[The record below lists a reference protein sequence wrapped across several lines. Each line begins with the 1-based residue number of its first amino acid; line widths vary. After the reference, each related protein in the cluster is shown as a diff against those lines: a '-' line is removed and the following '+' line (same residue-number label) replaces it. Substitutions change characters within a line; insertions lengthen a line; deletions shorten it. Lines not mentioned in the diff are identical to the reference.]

1 MCSQEKV
8 VPKWGGQEY
17 GIKADPGKVETQ
29 AAANANTTQCR
40 YVSILDRAPNKSERL
55 KERTGMNT
63 RREFL
68 SIAIRGSAVAATK
81 TLLPSA
87 ASASEIT
94 DTKLEGN
101 NMGQNAGSANNG
113 HYKPPFRFAMGGVP
127 LGNEFEFVTDDDAY
141 ATIEAAWNAG
151 VRYYDMA
158 PWYGL
163 GLAERRYGNFLHN
176 KHRDDYVLSTKVG
189 KLLKAS
195 TTARNKGYFAF
206 SPSPNDVV
214 YDYTASG
221 VRRSIEDSLQR
232 LGIDRIDIA
241 FVHDLSSD
249 NKYLPTPWAEQF
261 AIAQKGAFPE
271 LTRMREEGLI
281 KGWGIGVNTPEP
293 ILQLLQVADPDVCLL
308 ASQYSLIDH
317 KNALDQVFPA
327 ARAKKVS
334 FVVGSSLNA
343 GFLSGSPRYNYG
355 KESYKIPPAF
365 IEKRRRLRAAADN
378 HGVDLRTA
386 ALQFSAA
393 PDVAAALVVGC
404 RSEQQILA
412 DYTSMQTKIPAEFWA
427 ELKAQNLVEQN
438 APVPV

>member
-1 MCSQEKV
+1 
-8 VPKWGGQEY
+8 
-17 GIKADPGKVETQ
+17 
-29 AAANANTTQCR
+29 
-40 YVSILDRAPNKSERL
+40 
-55 KERTGMNT
+55 MNT
-63 RREFL
+63 RRDFL
-68 SIAIRGSAVAATK
+68 SITVKGSAMAVATAF
-81 TLLPSA
+81 LPGSTSA
-87 ASASEIT
+87 LGASEMIGGSSSM
-94 DTKLEGN
+94 EQAVSSGN
-101 NMGQNAGSANNG
+101 RG
-113 HYKPPFRFAMGGVP
+113 HYKPPFRFGIGGVP
-127 LGNEFEFVTDDDAY
+127 LGNEFAVVTDKDAY

-176 KHRDDYVLSTKVG
+176 KNRSEYVLSSKVG

-195 TTARNKGYFAF
+195 KTAKNKEYFPF

-232 LGIDRIDIA
+232 LGVDSIDIA
-241 FVHDLSSD
+241 FVHDISSD
-249 NKYLPTPWAEQF
+249 NKYLPTSWQEQF
-261 AIAQKGAFPE
+261 EIAQKGAFPE

-293 ILQLLQVADPDVCLL
+293 IMRLLKVADPDVCLL

-327 ARAKKVS
+327 AKAKNVS
-334 FVVGSSLNA
+334 FVIGSSLNA
-343 GFLSGSPRYNYG
+343 AFISGSPRYNYG

-365 IEKRRRLRAAADN
+365 LEKRKRLREIASN

-393 PDVAAALVVGC
+393 PDIAAALVVGAS
-404 RSEQQILA
+404 SEQQILA
-412 DYTSMQTKIPAEFWA
+412 DYTSMQTRIPAEFWA
-427 ELKAQNLVEQN
+427 ELKAQDLIEQN
-438 APVPV
+438 APVPA

>member
-1 MCSQEKV
+1 
-8 VPKWGGQEY
+8 
-17 GIKADPGKVETQ
+17 
-29 AAANANTTQCR
+29 
-40 YVSILDRAPNKSERL
+40 
-55 KERTGMNT
+55 MNT
-63 RREFL
+63 RRDFL
-68 SIAIRGSAVAATK
+68 SVTVKGSAMALATA
-81 TLLPSA
+81 LLPESTSA
-87 ASASEIT
+87 LGASEMIGSSSM
-94 DTKLEGN
+94 EQPVNSGN
-101 NMGQNAGSANNG
+101 KG
-113 HYKPPFRFAMGGVP
+113 HYKPPFRFGIGGVP
-127 LGNEFEFVTDDDAY
+127 LGNEFAVLTDKDAY

-176 KHRDDYVLSTKVG
+176 KTRSEYVVSSKVG

-195 TTARNKGYFAF
+195 KNAKNKEYFPF

-232 LGIDRIDIA
+232 LGIDSLDIA

-249 NKYLPTPWAEQF
+249 NKYLPTPWQEQF
-261 AIAQKGAFPE
+261 EIARKGAFPE

-293 ILQLLQVADPDVCLL
+293 IMRLLEVADPDVCLL

-327 ARAKKVS
+327 ARSKNVS

-343 GFLSGSPRYNYG
+343 GFISGSPRYNYG

-365 IEKRRRLRAAADN
+365 LEKRKKLRQVAAN

-393 PDVAAALVVGC
+393 PDIAAALVVGAS
-404 RSEQQILA
+404 SEQQILA

-427 ELKAQNLVEQN
+427 ELKAQKLIEQN
-438 APVPV
+438 APVPA

>member
-1 MCSQEKV
+1 M
-8 VPKWGGQEY
+8 
-17 GIKADPGKVETQ
+17 
-29 AAANANTTQCR
+29 
-40 YVSILDRAPNKSERL
+40 
-55 KERTGMNT
+55 
-63 RREFL
+63 
-68 SIAIRGSAVAATK
+68 AVATA
-81 TLLPSA
+81 LLPRSS
-87 ASASEIT
+87 SASGASDMIGSNSMEQSVRS
-94 DTKLEGN
+94 GN
-101 NMGQNAGSANNG
+101 KG
-113 HYKPPFRFAMGGVP
+113 HYKPPFRFGIGGVP
-127 LGNEFEFVTDDDAY
+127 LGNEFAVVTDKDAY

-176 KHRDDYVLSTKVG
+176 KNRSEYVVSSRVG

-195 TTARNKGYFAF
+195 KTAKNKEYFPF

-232 LGIDRIDIA
+232 LGIDSLDIA
-241 FVHDLSSD
+241 FVHDISSD
-249 NKYLPTPWAEQF
+249 NKYLPTPWQEQF
-261 AIAQKGAFPE
+261 EIARKGAFPE

-293 ILQLLQVADPDVCLL
+293 IMRLLEVADPDVCLL

-327 ARAKKVS
+327 ARAKNVS
-334 FVVGSSLNA
+334 FVIGSSLNA
-343 GFLSGSPRYNYG
+343 GFISGSPRYNYG

-365 IEKRRRLRAAADN
+365 LEKRKRLREVASN

-393 PDVAAALVVGC
+393 PDIAAALVVGAS
-404 RSEQQILA
+404 SEQQVLA
-412 DYTSMQTKIPAEFWA
+412 DYTSMQSMIPAQFWA
-427 ELKAQNLVEQN
+427 ELKSQNLIEQN
-438 APVPV
+438 APVPA

>member
-1 MCSQEKV
+1 
-8 VPKWGGQEY
+8 
-17 GIKADPGKVETQ
+17 
-29 AAANANTTQCR
+29 
-40 YVSILDRAPNKSERL
+40 
-55 KERTGMNT
+55 MNT
-63 RREFL
+63 RRDFL
-68 SIAIRGSAVAATK
+68 SITVKGSAMAVATA
-81 TLLPSA
+81 LLPGSTSAFGASEMIGGSSMEQA
-87 ASASEIT
+87 ASN
-94 DTKLEGN
+94 GN
-101 NMGQNAGSANNG
+101 KG
-113 HYKPPFRFAMGGVP
+113 HYKPPFRFGIGGVP
-127 LGNEFEFVTDDDAY
+127 LGNEFAVVTDKDAY

-176 KHRDDYVLSTKVG
+176 KNRSEYIVSSKVG

-195 TTARNKGYFAF
+195 KTAKNKEYFPF

-232 LGIDRIDIA
+232 LGIDSLDIA
-241 FVHDLSSD
+241 FVHDISSD
-249 NKYLPTPWAEQF
+249 NKYLPTPWQEQF
-261 AIAQKGAFPE
+261 EIARKGAFPE

-293 ILQLLQVADPDVCLL
+293 IMRLLEVADPDICLL

-327 ARAKKVS
+327 ARAKNVS

-343 GFLSGSPRYNYG
+343 GFISGSPRYNYG

-365 IEKRRRLRAAADN
+365 LEKRKKLRQVAGN

-393 PDVAAALVVGC
+393 PDIAAALVVGAS
-404 RSEQQILA
+404 SEQQILA

-427 ELKAQNLVEQN
+427 ELKAQNLIEQN
-438 APVPV
+438 APVPA